1 MIHATRKLEGIVYAF
16 LTSLIWGSSFI
27 FIKLSMMDVSAITY
41 TAVRSLVSLAVLSP
55 FLLRRYVVGL
65 FDKTSFM
72 HGLTIGVSYALGL
85 FLQADGTKYIS
96 PSTSAFIT
104 GLNTLHVHLYYA
116 TVKKSYNLFDALSL
130 SLAVSGLYMLT
141 GPTGELNTGALMV
154 FLGSIAWGAQIILVS
169 RYSRGSMLETLGG
182 MFLAGSLL
190 FPLVPVM
197 ERTELSSE
205 ALVYLS
211 YLAIF
216 CSLVASFFQVLAQRY
231 ISAKSAATIYLLEP
245 VFALLFSLVAGM
257 EGLNPYKLIGGGLI
271 SIATYVVI
279 LQESKSRSVSN

>member
-1 MIHATRKLEGIVYAF
+1 MILRTRKLGGLISAF

-27 FIKLSMMDVSAITY
+27 FIKLSVTDVSAASY
-41 TAVRSLVSLAVLSP
+41 TAVRSLISLGILLP
-55 FLLRRYVVGL
+55 FLLHRYVVGL
-65 FDKTSFM
+65 FDKTSFS
-72 HGLTIGVSYALGL
+72 HGLIIGVSYALGL
-85 FLQADGTKYIS
+85 YLQADGTRYVS

-116 TVKKSYNLFDALSL
+116 TIKKSYNLFDALSL

-169 RYSRGSMLETLGG
+169 KYSRGSMLETLAG
-182 MFLAGSLL
+182 MFLVGTLI
-190 FPLVPVM
+190 FPLVIVAGGD
-197 ERTELSSE
+197 ELNSE
-205 ALVYLS
+205 VLIYLS

-216 CSLVASFFQVLAQRY
+216 CSVAASFFQVLAQRY

-245 VFALLFSLVAGM
+245 VFALLFSLIAGI
-257 EGLNPYKLIGGGLI
+257 EGLNPHKLIGGGLI
-271 SIATYVVI
+271 LVATYLVV
-279 LQESKSRSVSN
+279 LQESKGWNQ